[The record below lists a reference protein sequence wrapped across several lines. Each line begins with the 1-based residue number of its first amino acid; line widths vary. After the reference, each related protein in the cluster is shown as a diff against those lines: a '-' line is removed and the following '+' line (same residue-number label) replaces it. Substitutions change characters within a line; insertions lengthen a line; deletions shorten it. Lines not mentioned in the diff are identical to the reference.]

1 MNKQLVLRKAVNINA
16 SASKVWEAL
25 VTPEW
30 IKQYLFGTNTIS
42 DWKVGSPIV
51 FTGTWE
57 GKEYKDKGT
66 ILKFEKEKM
75 LQYDYWSGFS
85 GLPDLPE
92 NYSIITFELSSHAG
106 QTTLSLT
113 QNNFV
118 DEKSLEHSGKNWE
131 GVLQTM
137 KGLLEKKKRT

>member
-1 MNKQLVLRKAVNINA
+1 MDKRLVLKKRVSINA
-16 SASKVWEAL
+16 PTSKVWEAL

-85 GLPDLPE
+85 GLPDVPE
-92 NYSIITFELSSHAG
+92 NYSIITFGLSSHAG
-106 QTTLSLT
+106 QTTLSLA

-131 GVLQTM
+131 GVLRTL
-137 KGLLEKKKRT
+137 KELLEK

>member
-1 MNKQLVLRKAVNINA
+1 MDKRLVLKKRVSINA
-16 SASKVWEAL
+16 STSKVWEAL
-25 VTPEW
+25 VTPKW

-57 GKEYKDKGT
+57 GTEYKDKGT

-85 GLPDLPE
+85 GLPDVPE

-131 GVLQTM
+131 GVLGAM
-137 KGLLEKKKRT
+137 KGLIEK

>member
-1 MNKQLVLRKAVNINA
+1 MDKRLVLKKTVSINA
-16 SASKVWEAL
+16 PTPKVWEAL

-30 IKQYLFGTNTIS
+30 IKQYLFGTKTIS
-42 DWKVGSPIV
+42 EWKVGGPIV

-57 GKEYKDKGT
+57 GTEYKDKGT

-85 GLPDLPE
+85 GLPDVPE

-106 QTTLSLT
+106 QTMLSLT

-118 DEKSLEHSGKNWE
+118 DQKSLEHSGKNWE

-137 KGLLEKKKRT
+137 KGLLEK